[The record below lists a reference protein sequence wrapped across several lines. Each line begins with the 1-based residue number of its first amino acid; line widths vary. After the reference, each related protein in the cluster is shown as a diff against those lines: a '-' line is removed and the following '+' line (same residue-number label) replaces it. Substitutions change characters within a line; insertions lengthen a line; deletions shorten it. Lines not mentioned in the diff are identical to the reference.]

1 MKQHIRTLLSVIL
14 LSIFLSAISFAAET
28 RGLTIVAKD
37 TASGRQGEVRF
48 YNKTYAVIIGIDRY
62 QNLPAGRQLHNAVR
76 DAKGI
81 ENVLRKNYQFDKII
95 ILQNEQATKDRIME
109 VLTEELPAQMGRNDA
124 LFLFWA
130 GQERL
135 RRDRL
140 PHHLRRLNRQDPQ
153 KYHYGRDPRHHL
165 QENSRQACLL
175 RHGCL
180 LQRPFDHTFCGW
192 QDQARP

>member
-130 GQERL
+130 RSATSSPTTAPPTRSAKISL
-135 RRDRL
+135 W
-140 PHHLRRLNRQDPQ
+140 
-153 KYHYGRDPRHHL
+153 PR
-165 QENSRQACLL
+165 SATPSPRKFPPSMSSTSWMPATAA
-175 RHGCL
+175 
-180 LQRPFDHTFCGW
+180 F
-192 QDQARP
+192 